1 MAWLDTLLDA
11 SFKGVAFDCEQVTD
25 DAQRDVPTHAYPY
38 VNGEDTEDLG
48 RTAIGTEI
56 AAVFWGD
63 DYESRLQKFLEVL
76 DQPGPGELI
85 HPIFGSIPLAQV
97 AAWRVRHHAEEPD
110 ACIVDFHIIHSTP
123 SSPFFVRQLPEQKA
137 AASQQFKDDGLAS
150 GVEAFAK
157 RLKAMTSLK
166 GITNRLNSMRST
178 MGRILS
184 AIRSVTNGVGAV
196 VDIIDFPRAFT
207 SDLQSG
213 LRGLVDL
220 RSFGSSSRMFD
231 WKGLKGVFDDVVRL
245 PVSVAKGETPASF
258 RPTQSGASGQPGQ
271 PGEPGQPGQPGGP
284 VLSGEQSQTPIPIL
298 REDQQ
303 PIEAVVK
310 VAVAAELVE
319 VAADI
324 LTEEARTPTLSPVD
338 IERIVADV
346 RGAVQDAIEAH
357 RELYPLE
364 ESRPITEPLKDAA
377 LAIQEA
383 AVVIIETRPPL
394 SQRAI
399 NAPTNLHLLAFH
411 WYGDYRRAGELVR
424 LNPTLRNPNSLEVG
438 DIVNGYAR

>member
-1 MAWLDTLLDA
+1 MAWLETLLDA
-11 SFKGVAFDCEQVTD
+11 SFKGVAFECEQVTD
-25 DAQRDVPTHAYPY
+25 DAQRDVQNHAYPY

-97 AAWRVRHHAEEPD
+97 AAWRVRHHAENPD

-137 AASQQFKDDGLAS
+137 AASRQFKDDGIAS

-157 RLKAMTSLK
+157 RLKALTSLK
-166 GITNRLNSMRST
+166 GITDRLNSIRST
-178 MGRILS
+178 AGRVLS
-184 AIRSVTNGVGAV
+184 AIRSVTNGTSSLM
-196 VDIIDFPRAFT
+196 DIIEFPRAFT
-207 SDLQSG
+207 SDLAGG

-220 RSFGSSSRMFD
+220 RSFGESSRMFD

-245 PVSVAKGETPASF
+245 PVSAAKGETPTSF
-258 RPTQSGASGQPGQ
+258 RPGQSGQTGQPGQ
-271 PGEPGQPGQPGGP
+271 PGEPGQPGQGFPQDVQKP
-284 VLSGEQSQTPIPIL
+284 IAILS
-298 REDQQ
+298 EDQK

-310 VAVAAELVE
+310 VMVAAELVE

-324 LTEEARTPTLSPVD
+324 LTEEVKSPTLSPVD

-346 RGAVQDAIEAH
+346 REVVQDAIEAN

-383 AVVIIETRPPL
+383 AVVVIEARPPL
-394 SQRAI
+394 KRRTI
-399 NAPTNLHLLAFH
+399 TAPTNLHLLAFE
-411 WYGDYRRAGELVR
+411 WYGDYRRAGELGR
-424 LNPTLRNPNSLEVG
+424 LNPTLRNPNDLNTGE
-438 DIVNGYAR
+438 ILNGYAQ